1 MTRIT
6 RFCSSLLVVMGFA
19 AMTAANAQELH
30 IDPQKVTG
38 PDACGECHESSVK
51 AWKESHHAKTFHE
64 LPRSDESREIASKMG
79 IKRIKAESDCLSC
92 HFTSAIKEGKSKPIA
107 GISCESCHGAGEGYI
122 KVHSDFGGKDA
133 TKETETPEHQ
143 IQRWADAEAAGMIRP
158 SNLYALA
165 ENCYQCH
172 MVPNEELVNKGGHA
186 AGSKFELVAW
196 SQGEVRHNVWYT
208 KENEAADINRQRMM
222 FLMGQMLELEY
233 SLRGVSKATE
243 KATYAVSMA
252 KRASRAKKRLAKIDE
267 LTGGAAPEL
276 KQALEA
282 ASGAK
287 LSLNNEAA
295 LVVAAEGVQEAAI
308 AFATNHD
315 GSAFAGIDKALPK
328 PEKYKGKVIQ
338 P

>member
-6 RFCSSLLVVMGFA
+6 RFCSSLLVIMGFA
-19 AMTAANAQELH
+19 VMTAANAQELH

-64 LPRSDESREIASKMG
+64 LPRSDESREIAKKMG

-133 TKETETPEHQ
+133 TKETETPEHRV
-143 IQRWADAEAAGMIRP
+143 QRWADAEAAGMIRP

-208 KENEAADINRQRMM
+208 KENEAADVNRQRMM
-222 FLMGQMLELEY
+222 FLIGQMLELEY

-267 LTGGAAPEL
+267 LTGGAAPEIE
-276 KQALEA
+276 QALEA

-295 LVVAAEGVQEAAI
+295 LVAAAEGVQEAAI
-308 AFATNHD
+308 AFAANHD
-315 GSAFAGIDKALPK
+315 GSAFAGIDKALPT